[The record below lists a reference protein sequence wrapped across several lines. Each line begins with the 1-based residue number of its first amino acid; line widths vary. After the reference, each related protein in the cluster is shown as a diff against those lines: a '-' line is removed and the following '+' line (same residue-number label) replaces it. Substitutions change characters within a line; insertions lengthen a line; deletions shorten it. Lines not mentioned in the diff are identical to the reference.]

1 MTSSMTTR
9 PPRRLVRSAL
19 AVLGGLVA
27 IVALSMLADEVA
39 YALGV
44 FERGKVTYETEPYV
58 IATAYRA
65 VIGVAGC
72 WLAARLAPSHPMR
85 HALIVGGIGV
95 VMTTAGVAAAFS
107 MDLGPVWYPIALL
120 VVTMPCAWLGGVLN
134 GRRGTAA

>member
-1 MTSSMTTR
+1 MTATGTTPR

-19 AVLGGLVA
+19 AVLGGLAA
-27 IVALSMLADEVA
+27 IVAASMLADEVA
-39 YALGV
+39 YAAGL
-44 FERGKVTYETEPYV
+44 FPRPPKITYDTGPYL

-95 VMTTAGVAAAFS
+95 VMSAAGVFAAFS

-120 VVTMPCAWLGGVLN
+120 VITPPSAWLGGRLA
-134 GRRGTAA
+134 GAGKR